1 MEVWLRERVLQR
13 YVIEN
18 FAKYRPFGLKI
29 IATPEDNKDKFPD
42 LWCHLENG
50 KRVPAEVEWKSSNFV
65 QHKHDLNFIKENE
78 GFLFVCEDDHNLGD
92 DILRE
97 KIDIDDF
104 ENWFVNNSRQI
115 IQDTTDPYKKRS
127 QQRPPKLWFSYLSLK
142 GDGVNDFQLALKHHT
157 WGINETY
164 SVSKISD
171 IQKGDLIAF
180 VGPGRKFPGRV
191 NLKDWMKKSFTG
203 YFEKIQL
210 YKVTK
215 GYFKDSKKIW
225 KGKGKWEDEVF
236 PHRFEFD
243 PNPVLVMNN
252 IFVKTLSSTTKQT
265 LHGMVY
271 SNIKPV
277 NPSTLVDI
285 LYNSSH

>member
-1 MEVWLRERVLQR
+1 MEVWLKERVLQR

-18 FAKYRPFGLKI
+18 YSKYRPFGLKI
-29 IATPEDNKDKFPD
+29 ISTPEDNKDKFPD

-50 KRVPAEVEWKSSNFV
+50 KRVPCEVEWKTSNFD
-65 QHKHDLNFIKENE
+65 QHGHDLNFIRENE
-78 GFLFVCEDDHNLGD
+78 GFLFVCQDDHNLGD
-92 DILRE
+92 EILRE
-97 KIDIDDF
+97 IIDIDDF
-104 ENWFVNNSRQI
+104 EKWFVSNSLRI
-115 IQDTTDPYKKRS
+115 IQDTTHAYKKRS

-191 NLKDWMKKSFTG
+191 NLKDWVKKSFKG
-203 YFEKIQL
+203 YFETIQL

-215 GYFKDSKKIW
+215 GYFKDDKKIW
-225 KGKGKWEDEVF
+225 EGKGKWKGEVF

-243 PNPVLVMNN
+243 PKPVVKMNN
-252 IFVKTLSSTTKQT
+252 IIVNRLSSTTKQA

-285 LYNSSH
+285 LYNAE